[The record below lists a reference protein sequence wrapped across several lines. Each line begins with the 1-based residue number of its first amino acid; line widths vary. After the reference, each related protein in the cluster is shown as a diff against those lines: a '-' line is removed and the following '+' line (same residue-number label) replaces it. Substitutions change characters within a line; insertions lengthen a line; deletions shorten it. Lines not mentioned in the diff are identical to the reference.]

1 MHILVCHFGKEAS
14 GKRICVNTELVVQS
28 RFFSLWLVYSVCVYG
43 DLVSD
48 CVSVGGRVQCLYN
61 DSFKDGSQNK

>member
-1 MHILVCHFGKEAS
+1 MHILVRHFGKEAS
-14 GKRICVNTELVVQS
+14 GKRICANTELVVQS
-28 RFFSLWLVYSVCVYG
+28 RFFLWLVYSVCVYVN
-43 DLVSD
+43 LVSD

>member
-14 GKRICVNTELVVQS
+14 GKRIGVNTGLLFKPD
-28 RFFSLWLVYSVCVYG
+28 FFHWLVYSASVYVN
-43 DLVSD
+43 LVSD